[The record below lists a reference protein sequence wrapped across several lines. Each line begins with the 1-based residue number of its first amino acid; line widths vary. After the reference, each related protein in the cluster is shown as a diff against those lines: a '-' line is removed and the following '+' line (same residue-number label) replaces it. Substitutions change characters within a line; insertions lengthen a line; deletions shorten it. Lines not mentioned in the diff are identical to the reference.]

1 MNDKTQYV
9 YRDLRCLIDEQTK
22 EPIRVYVPKDRI
34 DDFDSISKTAFEAG
48 RRMKAALTSSPIVKL
63 GMETPSTFDPNV
75 TVEQHAQDLR
85 DFMNSATSEQ
95 LKKFKVAAEILT
107 QNKKDC
113 EQFKGRD
120 GL

>member
-1 MNDKTQYV
+1 MNNAQYV

-85 DFMNSATSEQ
+85 DFMQ
-95 LKKFKVAAEILT
+95 FKVAAEILV
-107 QNKKDC
+107 QNQKDC
-113 EQFKGRD
+113 EQFEGRD

>member
-1 MNDKTQYV
+1 MNDTQYV

-63 GMETPSTFDPNV
+63 GMEIPSSFDPDF

-85 DFMNSATSEQ
+85 DFMRV
-95 LKKFKVAAEILT
+95 KVAAEIST
-107 QNKKDC
+107 QSHYKQDTYDKCN
-113 EQFKGRD
+113 
-120 GL
+120 